1 MKSSTKTQSQS
12 AAPSL
17 EEIAKKSAPFLSDK
31 NMPHT
36 IIYVNGHEET
46 WPIESK
52 EFKNWMRQK
61 YYEVAGT
68 APKENEIS
76 EAIRQFVA
84 YTVYEKRHKQPV
96 YQRVASHNGR
106 MYLDLCNDKWQ
117 VVEIRGN
124 GWDVLDKSPVHFV
137 RKAGMKPLPIPSGT
151 PSIDG
156 FTALLNLQNKN
167 DAVLLVA
174 FMLAALNS
182 EGPYPILVLLG
193 PKGSSKSTTSKM
205 IKELIDPAAASIRSF
220 QNSEEDLMIS
230 AGNGRVLAFDN
241 VSKISPTVSDWL
253 CKLST
258 GAGFATRT
266 LYTNSEET
274 VFETKNPVILNGISN
289 FITRSDLADRAITI
303 RLQMNE
309 NAKRKTEAELW
320 KQFDTDQPNIIS
332 YLLNG
337 LVEMLKNKD
346 DVVEIGNQRMADFY
360 ANSCRAEPAFWDKG
374 TFSSAY
380 EENRQRSKLELLDQ
394 SQLAKAIHNYVQ
406 SDDFSRTGRTGWTG
420 SPEEFSIM
428 IEAYSDEPISSK
440 KDIDAKLATIG
451 IELKN
456 ITPLLAENGIIF
468 EKTKDNTKN
477 RNRIYKITK
486 RG

>member
-1 MKSSTKTQSQS
+1 MKTLPKTQIQS
-12 AAPSL
+12 AAHSIL
-17 EEIAKKSAPFLSDK
+17 ELAKKSEPFLSDK
-31 NMPHT
+31 NVPHT
-36 IIYVNGHEET
+36 IIYVNGHQET

-52 EFKNWMRQK
+52 EFKNWLRQK
-61 YYEVAGT
+61 YYEDAGT
-68 APKENEIS
+68 APKENEIT

-84 YTVYEKRHKQPV
+84 YTVYEKPHNQPV
-96 YQRVASHNGR
+96 YQRVASHNGN

-117 VVEIRGN
+117 IVEISWN
-124 GWDVLDKSPVHFV
+124 GWVVLDKSPVRFV
-137 RKAGMKPLPIPSGT
+137 RNVGMKPLPLPSRI

-156 FTALLNLQNKN
+156 FTARLNLQNKK
-167 DAVLLVA
+167 DEVLLVT

-193 PKGSSKSTTSKM
+193 PKGSSKSTTTKM
-205 IKELIDPAAASIRSF
+205 IKDLADPAAASIRSF
-220 QNSEEDLMIS
+220 PNSEEDLVIS

-241 VSKISPTVSDWL
+241 VSKISLAVSDWL

-289 FITRSDLADRAITI
+289 FITRSDLADRTITV
-303 RLQMNE
+303 RLKMNQDT
-309 NAKRKTEAELW
+309 KRKTEAELW
-320 KQFDTDQPNIIS
+320 KQFETDKPNILS
-332 YLLNG
+332 YLLDG

-346 DVVEIGNQRMADFY
+346 DKVEIGNHRMADYY
-360 ANSCRAEPAFWDKG
+360 ANSCRAETAFWDKG

-394 SQLAKAIHNYVQ
+394 SPLAKAIYNFVQ
-406 SDDFSRTGRTGWTG
+406 SDDFLRTGWAG

-428 IEAYSDEPISSK
+428 IEGYSDEPISSK
-440 KDIDAKLATIG
+440 KDIIVKLATIG
-451 IELKN
+451 IELNN
-456 ITPLLAENGIIF
+456 ITHLLNENGIIF
-468 EKTKDNTKN
+468 EKTRDTTKN
-477 RNRIYKITK
+477 RNRIYRITK

>member
-1 MKSSTKTQSQS
+1 MKTLPKIQSQS
-12 AAPSL
+12 AAHQIL
-17 EEIAKKSAPFLSDK
+17 ELAKKSKPFLSDK
-31 NMPHT
+31 NVPHT
-36 IIYVNGHEET
+36 IIKVKDHEET
-46 WPIESK
+46 WPIVSK
-52 EFKNWMRQK
+52 EFNNWLRQK
-61 YYEVAGT
+61 CYDVARS

-84 YTVYEKRHKQPV
+84 YTVYEKPHKQPV
-96 YQRVASHNGR
+96 YQRVASHNGI
-106 MYLDLCNDKWQ
+106 MYLDLCNEKRQ
-117 VVEIRGN
+117 VVQIRGN

-137 RKAGMKPLPIPSGT
+137 RNAFMKPLPLPSRT

-156 FTALLNLQNKN
+156 FNALLNLQNKN
-167 DAVLLVA
+167 DEVLLVT

-193 PKGSSKSTTSKM
+193 PKGSSKSTTTKM
-205 IKELIDPAAASIRSF
+205 IKDLVDSTAAPIRSF
-220 QNSEEDLMIS
+220 QNSEGDFMLS
-230 AGNGRVLAFDN
+230 AVNGRVLAFDN
-241 VSKISPTVSDWL
+241 VSKISPAESDWL

-258 GAGFATRT
+258 GAGFSTRT

-289 FITRSDLADRAITI
+289 FITRSDLADRTITV
-303 RLQMNE
+303 RLQMNQDT
-309 NAKRKTEAELW
+309 KRKTEAELW
-320 KQFDTDQPNIIS
+320 KQFESDKPNILS
-332 YLLNG
+332 YLLDG

-346 DVVEIGNQRMADFY
+346 DKVEIGNHRMADFY
-360 ANSCRAEPAFWDKG
+360 VNSCRAETAFWDKG
-374 TFSSAY
+374 TFGKAY
-380 EENRQRSKLELLDQ
+380 KENRQRSKLELLDQ

-406 SDDFSRTGRTGWTG
+406 SDDFLRTGRTGWTG

-456 ITPLLAENGIIF
+456 IAPLLAENGIIF

-477 RNRIYKITK
+477 RNRIYRITK

>member
-1 MKSSTKTQSQS
+1 MKTLPKTQIQS
-12 AAPSL
+12 AAHSIL
-17 EEIAKKSAPFLSDK
+17 ELAKKSKPFLSDK
-31 NMPHT
+31 NVPHT
-36 IIYVNGHEET
+36 IIYVNGHQET

-52 EFKNWMRQK
+52 EFKNWLRQK
-61 YYEVAGT
+61 YYEDAGT
-68 APKENEIS
+68 APKENEIT
-76 EAIRQFVA
+76 EAIRQFGA
-84 YTVYEKRHKQPV
+84 YTIYEKPHKQPV
-96 YQRVASHNGR
+96 YQRVASHNGN
-106 MYLDLCNDKWQ
+106 MYLDLCNEKWQ
-117 VVEIRGN
+117 VVEISWN
-124 GWDVLDKSPVHFV
+124 GWVVLDKSPVRFV
-137 RKAGMKPLPIPSGT
+137 RNVGMKPLPLPSRIPL
-151 PSIDG
+151 IDG
-156 FTALLNLQNKN
+156 FTARLNLQNKK
-167 DAVLLVA
+167 DEVLLVT

-193 PKGSSKSTTSKM
+193 PKGSSKSTTTKM
-205 IKELIDPAAASIRSF
+205 IKDLADPAAASIRSF
-220 QNSEEDLMIS
+220 PNSEEDLVIS

-241 VSKISPTVSDWL
+241 VSKISPAVSDWL

-289 FITRSDLADRAITI
+289 FITRSDLADRTITV
-303 RLQMNE
+303 RLQMNQDT
-309 NAKRKTEAELW
+309 KRKTEAELW
-320 KQFDTDQPNIIS
+320 KQFETDKPNILS
-332 YLLNG
+332 YLLDG

-346 DVVEIGNQRMADFY
+346 DKVEIGNHRMADFY

-406 SDDFSRTGRTGWTG
+406 SDDFLRTGRTGWTG

-440 KDIDAKLATIG
+440 KDIDIKLTNIG

-456 ITPLLAENGIIF
+456 ITVLLAENGIIF
-468 EKTKDNTKN
+468 EKTRDNSKN
-477 RNRIYKITK
+477 RNRIYSITK